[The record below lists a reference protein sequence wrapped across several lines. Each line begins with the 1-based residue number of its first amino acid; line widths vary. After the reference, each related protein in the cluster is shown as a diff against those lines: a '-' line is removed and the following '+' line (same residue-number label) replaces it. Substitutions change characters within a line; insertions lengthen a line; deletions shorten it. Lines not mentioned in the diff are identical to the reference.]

1 MREHRTARRKSR
13 NTALYTRTRNANHPL
28 TRGNEIYKGPS
39 VEASIQEIT
48 LLSVINAEK
57 VIEEAN
63 GKVSSDKSRPVQV
76 GHNHQYLLCDD
87 PYRPSENQGA
97 WNIKFYAK
105 KFDSVN
111 FTGTTIHTNSRY
123 AVIVY
128 DLVHQSGDN
137 VLDLRPGIGLT
148 HRGYTLARAAEPNP
162 ETKDGLDAIHV
173 PSSFSLFDTRVIG
186 NGTESFWI
194 RFALYTLAPDGE
206 TQKFHSYYEW
216 DPTITTLAL

>member
-1 MREHRTARRKSR
+1 M
-13 NTALYTRTRNANHPL
+13 
-28 TRGNEIYKGPS
+28 YKETG
-39 VEASIQEIT
+39 VDASIQEIT

-57 VIEEAN
+57 VIEEAK
-63 GKVSSDKSRPVQV
+63 GKTSFDKNLPVPI

-105 KFDSVN
+105 RFDSVN

-128 DLVHQSGDN
+128 DLVHQSGEH
-137 VLDLRPGIGLT
+137 VLDLRPKIGLT

-162 ETKDGLDAIHV
+162 DTYDGLDAI
-173 PSSFSLFDTRVIG
+173 PRPRAFSLFDTRVLA

-194 RFALYTLAPDGE
+194 RFALYTLEPDGE
-206 TQKFHSYYEW
+206 TQKFHSYFEW
-216 DPTITTLAL
+216 DPTITTLGL